1 MGTFLCIECGKSF
14 EEEAFLYIHQN
25 KTHDKTVRSCEKCGE
40 SFVGKV
46 ALQNH
51 KRKHNN
57 AVAKMKAMMKYEICP
72 YETSNLAN
80 LKRHTK
86 AVHSEKP
93 QKMKKST
100 ECGECGKTFG
110 RKDHLDKHV
119 KKHVKIVHEQVKRAK
134 TSAGIGTFVR
144 KNKVKAPNQF
154 MCSECSKTFNSNAN
168 LKHT

>member
-57 AVAKMKAMMKYEICP
+57 AVAKMKAMMKCEICP

-80 LKRHTK
+80 MRRHTK
-86 AVHSEKP
+86 SVHSKKP
-93 QKMKKST
+93 QKIKKVDRMW
-100 ECGECGKTFG
+100 GVW
-110 RKDHLDKHV
+110 KDFWTQRPL
-119 KKHVKIVHEQVKRAK
+119 
-134 TSAGIGTFVR
+134 G
-144 KNKVKAPNQF
+144 
-154 MCSECSKTFNSNAN
+154 
-168 LKHT
+168 

>member
-25 KTHDKTVRSCEKCGE
+25 KTHDKIVRSCEKC
-40 SFVGKV
+40 GKV

-57 AVAKMKAMMKYEICP
+57 AVAKMRAMMKYEICP

-93 QKMKKST
+93 QKMKKVDRMW
-100 ECGECGKTFG
+100 GVW
-110 RKDHLDKHV
+110 KDFWTQRPL
-119 KKHVKIVHEQVKRAK
+119 
-134 TSAGIGTFVR
+134 G
-144 KNKVKAPNQF
+144 
-154 MCSECSKTFNSNAN
+154 
-168 LKHT
+168 